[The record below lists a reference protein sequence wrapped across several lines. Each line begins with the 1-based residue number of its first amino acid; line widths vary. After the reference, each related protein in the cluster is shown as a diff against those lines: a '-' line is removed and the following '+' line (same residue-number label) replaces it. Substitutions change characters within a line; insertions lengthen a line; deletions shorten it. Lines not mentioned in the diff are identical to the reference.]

1 MATEG
6 SVIVTAEPKK
16 ESKLWK
22 ELQEVYDTYE
32 VHSFSERPPDR
43 PVGDHFKGESEKLA
57 KVLFGMPTLSVGL
70 YRMRDNLLKKE
81 TPLLPYLCE
90 TLARALWHVAI
101 GRKVTFGPRL
111 LIPHGYCVI
120 DGLVTIGAD
129 VVINPWVT
137 IGLSGSRR
145 WGFDARGP
153 IIGNKVQIGTGAK
166 VLGPITIG
174 DGARIGANAVVLDD
188 VPAGATVVGAPA
200 RVVHDAPA
208 EWPKET

>member
-1 MATEG
+1 MTTER
-6 SVIVTAEPKK
+6 KK

-32 VHSFSERPPDR
+32 VRSFSERPPDR

-70 YRMRDNLLKKE
+70 YRVRDNLLEKE
-81 TPLLPYLCE
+81 VPLLPYLCE
-90 TLARALWHVAI
+90 ALARAFWHVAI
-101 GRKVTFGPRL
+101 GRKVTFGERL
-111 LIPHGYCVI
+111 FIPHGHVVI
-120 DGLVTIGAD
+120 DSLVQIGSD

-137 IGLSGSRR
+137 IGLSASRR

-153 IIGNKVQIGTGAK
+153 IIGNKVYIGTGAK

-174 DGARIGANAVVLDD
+174 DGARIGANSVVMQD

-200 RVVHDAPA
+200 RIVHESQI
-208 EWPKET
+208 EWSKLAAAKQENES

>member
-1 MATEG
+1 MDAKPKRG
-6 SVIVTAEPKK
+6 SR
-16 ESKLWK
+16 LWR

-43 PVGDHFKGESEKLA
+43 PVGDHFKGESERLA
-57 KVLFGMPTLSVGL
+57 KVLFGMPTLSVAL
-70 YRMRDNLLKKE
+70 YRLREDLLRQE
-81 TPLLPYLCE
+81 WPLLPYLCE
-90 TLARALWHVAI
+90 ALARAFWHVAI

-111 LIPHGYCVI
+111 LIPHGHVII
-120 DGLVTIGAD
+120 DGKVSIGAD

-153 IIGNKVQIGTGAK
+153 IIGDKVYIGTGAK
-166 VLGPITIG
+166 VLGPITVG
-174 DGARIGANAVVLDD
+174 DGARIGANAVVMDD

-200 RVVHDAPA
+200 RVVHDAPPH
-208 EWPKET
+208 WPGPPPEGSAT